1 MNQLKKNSFLAPG
14 GQKWRFSVKKWR
26 FWGGVKNVKNQ
37 FFFLVHPLDFKSS
50 RKQSALRFL
59 IFGPLVAK
67 IGVFRYGPP
76 IFGGQ
81 KNVKTQKPISYN
93 IFIYKMDIWLCPR
106 FFQFRPPSGQKWR
119 FWPKWHFGAGG
130 VKNVKNQFF
139 FHVHP
144 LDFKSS
150 RKQCALRFFIFGPL
164 VAKNGVFRYGPP
176 IFGGQKNVKTQKP
189 ISYNIF
195 IYEMDIWICPRFFQF
210 CPPSGQKWRFWP
222 KWHFGARAV
231 KNVKNQFFF
240 LVHLYISKSSRKQCT
255 LRFFVFGPLVAKNGV
270 FRYRPPIFG
279 SQKHVAH

>member
-93 IFIYKMDIWLCPR
+93 IFIYKMDI
-106 FFQFRPPSGQKWR
+106 
-119 FWPKWHFGAGG
+119 
-130 VKNVKNQFF
+130 
-139 FHVHP
+139 
-144 LDFKSS
+144 
-150 RKQCALRFFIFGPL
+150 
-164 VAKNGVFRYGPP
+164 
-176 IFGGQKNVKTQKP
+176 
-189 ISYNIF
+189 
-195 IYEMDIWICPRFFQF
+195 
-210 CPPSGQKWRFWP
+210 
-222 KWHFGARAV
+222 
-231 KNVKNQFFF
+231 
-240 LVHLYISKSSRKQCT
+240 
-255 LRFFVFGPLVAKNGV
+255 
-270 FRYRPPIFG
+270 
-279 SQKHVAH
+279 